1 VPSILNTLNPT
12 VTAMDISARAAQLS
26 PSLTLSIDSKAKAM
40 KAEGIDVCGF
50 GAGEPDFDTPEH
62 IKAAAIA
69 ALEAGFTKYTPSAGL
84 PELRQA
90 IAEKLEADNQLS
102 YRASQVVVSSGAK
115 HSCYNAI
122 LATCQPGDEV
132 LIPSPYWVSY
142 PDMVRLAGAEP
153 VIVQTSERNGWK
165 MRASDFENAMTPRT
179 KMVILNTPGN
189 PTGSVYTREE
199 LEGIVEV
206 AAEEDIYILSD
217 EIYEKL
223 VYDDTKHVSIAS
235 LSKEAYDLTI
245 TVNGFS
251 KAYAMTGWRLG
262 YMAAPEA
269 VAKAVDNIQSHST
282 SHPCSFA
289 QKGAVAALKGDQQ
302 GLADMRDEFAMRR
315 DYMFDRITKIPNV
328 SAVKPQGAFYILVN
342 ISQLG
347 LSSQNFADRLLSKA
361 NVAVVPGAAFGDDRT
376 VRLSYATSIDIIKKG
391 LDRFQDFC
399 RTL

>member
-1 VPSILNTLNPT
+1 
-12 VTAMDISARAAQLS
+12 MEISERAAQLT

-62 IKAAAIA
+62 IKTAAIA
-69 ALEAGFTKYTPSAGL
+69 ALQAGFTKYTPSAGI

-90 IAEKLEADNQLS
+90 IAEKLAADNGLT
-102 YRASQVVVSSGAK
+102 YRAGQVIVSNGAK

-132 LIPSPYWVSY
+132 IIPAPYWVSY
-142 PDMVRLAGAEP
+142 PDMVRLVGAEP
-153 VIVQTSERNGWK
+153 VIVPTMERNNWK
-165 MRASDFENAMTPRT
+165 MRAEDFENAMTPRT
-179 KMVILNTPGN
+179 KMLIMNSPCN
-189 PTGSVYTREE
+189 PTGSVYTQEE
-199 LEGIVEV
+199 LEAIVEV
-206 AAEEDIYILSD
+206 ARGEDIYILSD

-223 VYDDTKHVSIAS
+223 VYDDARHVSIAS

-251 KAYAMTGWRLG
+251 KSYAMTGWRLG
-262 YMAAPEA
+262 YLAAPEA
-269 VAKAVDNIQSHST
+269 VAKAVDSIQSHTTANPS
-282 SHPCSFA
+282 SFS
-289 QKGAVAALKGDQQ
+289 QRGALAALKGDQQ
-302 GLADMRDEFAMRR
+302 SVADMREEFDMRR
-315 DYMFDRITKIPNV
+315 NYMLDRLSKIPNV
-328 SAVKPQGAFYILVN
+328 TAVKPQGAFYVLVN
-342 ISQLG
+342 VSQLG
-347 LSSQNFADRLLSKA
+347 LTSQNFGDRLLSKS

-376 VRLSYATSIDIIKKG
+376 IRLSYATSIDIIKKG

>member
-1 VPSILNTLNPT
+1 
-12 VTAMDISARAAQLS
+12 MEISARAAQLT

-50 GAGEPDFDTPEH
+50 GAGEPDFDTPDH

-69 ALEAGFTKYTPSAGL
+69 ALESGFTKYTPSAGL

-90 IAEKLEADNQLS
+90 IAEKLEADNQIS
-102 YRASQVVVSSGAK
+102 YRASQIVVSSGAK

-153 VIVQTSERNGWK
+153 VIVPTTERNGWK

-179 KMVILNTPGN
+179 KMLILNSPGN

-199 LEGIVEV
+199 LEAIVEV

-223 VYDDTKHVSIAS
+223 VYDEAKHVSIAS
-235 LSKEAYDLTI
+235 LSPEAYELTI

-282 SHPCSFA
+282 SNPCSFA

-302 GLADMRDEFAMRR
+302 PLADMRDEFSMRR
-315 DYMFDRITKIPNV
+315 NYMFDRITKIPNIT
-328 SAVKPQGAFYILVN
+328 AVKPDGAFYVLVN